1 MFILIYRIYSIPL
14 LVDIVQTKT
23 TVVTDSLGVQ
33 DTKGAGNVKLE
44 RRAGRGGPEAEGPAE
59 GLGLPWPPPSPSFL
73 VIHFLC
79 SEMCPEKFMYL
90 KSLTSTPR

>member
-1 MFILIYRIYSIPL
+1 MLVLIYRIYGIPL

-59 GLGLPWPPPSPSFL
+59 GLGLPRLSPFPSFP
-73 VIHFLC
+73 VTGCTSFQVF
-79 SEMCPEKFMYL
+79 SEE
-90 KSLTSTPR
+90 SQ

>member
-1 MFILIYRIYSIPL
+1 MFILIYRIYGIPL

-59 GLGLPWPPPSPSFL
+59 GLGLPRPPPSPSFL
-73 VIHFLC
+73 VIGCTSFRAF
-79 SEMCPEKFMYL
+79 SEE
-90 KSLTSTPR
+90 SQ